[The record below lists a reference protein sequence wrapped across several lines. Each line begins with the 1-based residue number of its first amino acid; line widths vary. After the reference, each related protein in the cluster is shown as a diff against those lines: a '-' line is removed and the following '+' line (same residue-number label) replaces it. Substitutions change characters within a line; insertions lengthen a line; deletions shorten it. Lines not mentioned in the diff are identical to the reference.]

1 MGRPIKKKFF
11 GNLNV
16 PKYGSVSQGSGV
28 GGEAVASVSFSNTG
42 TARYSTGT
50 TITLSA
56 PNITGGVRATATPT
70 FNASGQFTGAVVTN
84 GGSGYTTAT
93 TVTIST
99 ATGVAS
105 TVNSGTTATY
115 AINVSDAT
123 GIQLG
128 MLIYGG
134 STGVAG
140 RVVNVTGNVVTSDTL
155 NNGTWSNAANL
166 KFYDTGAGGVAAGVL
181 AVGQRLDAIQFVAY
195 LSTGSSAINGGDIIK
210 QEASH
215 RYLVQNAQGVG
226 QCKLVATNSPAAGQM
241 YIVATD
247 ANGSTYWVTKLTAHK
262 VRLKRR
268 TMSTAYLVADGAQTG
283 WNIGVPSGTIVTL
296 SNTN

>member
-28 GGEAVASVSFSNTG
+28 GGEAVASVTFSNTG
-42 TARYSTGT
+42 TNYSTGT
-50 TITLSA
+50 TITFGA
-56 PNITGGVRATATPT
+56 PNITGGVRATGSPT
-70 FNASGQFTGAVVTN
+70 FNTFRQFTGVTVTS

-93 TVTIST
+93 TVTITT
-99 ATGVAS
+99 ATGVSSASTGSASATVIYPTSTTGIYVGMKVLGTGINAGATYVNSIIGGEVNLSAANAS
-105 TVNSGTTATY
+105 TVTGTISFVDVGASGAAT
-115 AINVSDAT
+115 
-123 GIQLG
+123 
-128 MLIYGG
+128 
-134 STGVAG
+134 
-140 RVVNVTGNVVTSDTL
+140 
-155 NNGTWSNAANL
+155 
-166 KFYDTGAGGVAAGVL
+166 GVL

-215 RYLVQNAQGVG
+215 RYLVQNAQGIG
-226 QCKLVATNSPAAGQM
+226 QCKLVATNSPSAGEM

-247 ANGSTYWVTKLTAHK
+247 ENGSTYWVTKLTAHK
-262 VRLKRR
+262 ARLKQR
-268 TMSTAYLVADGAQTG
+268 TMSTAYLIADGAQTG
-283 WNIGVPSGTIVTL
+283 WNIGVPAGTIVTL

>member
-16 PKYGSVSQGSGV
+16 PKYGSVGQGSGV
-28 GGEAVASVSFSNTG
+28 GGEAVASLSFSNTG
-42 TARYSTGT
+42 TAYYSAGT
-50 TITLSA
+50 TLTISA

-70 FNASGQFTGAVVTN
+70 FNASGQFTGAVVS

-115 AINVSDAT
+115 TITVSDAT

-134 STGVAG
+134 GTGSAG
-140 RVVNVTGNVVTSDTL
+140 RVTNVTGNVVTSDVL
-155 NNGTWSNAANL
+155 NGTTWTNASNL
-166 KFYDTGAGGVAAGVL
+166 KFYDTGAGAAATGVL

-226 QCKLVATNSPAAGQM
+226 QCKLVATNSPTAGEM

-262 VRLKRR
+262 VRLKQR
-268 TMSTAYLVADGAQTG
+268 TMSTAYLIADGAQTG